1 MGVDFPPKGDF
12 SIMADPRKIVV
23 TDDEMIFVAKA
34 MDDTNKI
41 NWSSPDHEHQVARDN
56 AKLIAKNAIL
66 AYRACL
72 ALPSV
77 AAKPITSIAQ
87 KTIPPQPPLAARP
100 GIGAKPIPQPPPNA
114 AKPVPPMGARP
125 NPPPYTP
132 PKPQQQPGF
141 QPAAKAHDEA
151 KKPEPDKSSFGGPS
165 FSR

>member
-1 MGVDFPPKGDF
+1 MT
-12 SIMADPRKIVV
+12 DPRKIVV

-41 NWSSPDHEHQVARDN
+41 NWSTSDHEHQVARDN

-77 AAKPITSIAQ
+77 AAKPIPPVAQ
-87 KTIPPQPPLAARP
+87 K
-100 GIGAKPIPQPPPNA
+100 PITQPPPN
-114 AKPVPPMGARP
+114 
-125 NPPPYTP
+125 PPYTP
-132 PKPQQQPGF
+132 PKPQQQQQPGL
-141 QPAAKAHDEA
+141 QPATKAHDEA
-151 KKPEPDKSSFGGPS
+151 KKPEPDKSPFGGPS

>member
-41 NWSSPDHEHQVARDN
+41 NWSTSDHEHQVARDN

-72 ALPSV
+72 ALPSI
-77 AAKPITSIAQ
+77 AAKP
-87 KTIPPQPPLAARP
+87 IPPQPPIAAKP
-100 GIGAKPIPQPPPNA
+100 VIGAKPITQPPPN
-114 AKPVPPMGARP
+114 
-125 NPPPYTP
+125 PPYTP
-132 PKPQQQPGF
+132 PKPQQQPPGL
-141 QPAAKAHDEA
+141 QPATKDHDEA
-151 KKPEPDKSSFGGPS
+151 KKPEPDKSPFGGPS

>member
-1 MGVDFPPKGDF
+1 MT
-12 SIMADPRKIVV
+12 DPRKIVV

-41 NWSSPDHEHQVARDN
+41 NWSTSDHEHQVARDN

-72 ALPSV
+72 ALP
-77 AAKPITSIAQ
+77 
-87 KTIPPQPPLAARP
+87 
-100 GIGAKPIPQPPPNA
+100 PPNA
-114 AKPVPPMGARP
+114 AKPVPPMGATRP

-132 PKPQQQPGF
+132 PKQQQPGL

-151 KKPEPDKSSFGGPS
+151 KKPEPDKSPFGGPS

>member
-1 MGVDFPPKGDF
+1 MLMSVPPKGEF
-12 SIMADPRKIVV
+12 FIMTDPRKIVV

-77 AAKPITSIAQ
+77 IAQ

-114 AKPVPPMGARP
+114 AKPVPPMGATRP

-132 PKPQQQPGF
+132 PKQQQPGL

-151 KKPEPDKSSFGGPS
+151 KKPEPDKSPFGGPS